1 MCIPR
6 RNSHILPPLL
16 PKPMVA
22 SGACWPD
29 TGVLPMCPPRGTFG
43 HVWRHFWLSH
53 FWGRARYW
61 HLVGRGQNA
70 ADHCTAP
77 RTDPGDVPTPQVSGA
92 EVERLSDAEVKPLCQ
107 GGRLGP
113 HACCLRAEGNREGRP
128 SPQAACRSGGGKS
141 KNAGGPGM
149 SPKAASGSGRW
160 KDKGRVFHFKSTLT
174 YLKTN
179 FLKHIITCL
188 FP

>member
-1 MCIPR
+1 
-6 RNSHILPPLL
+6 
-16 PKPMVA
+16 MVA